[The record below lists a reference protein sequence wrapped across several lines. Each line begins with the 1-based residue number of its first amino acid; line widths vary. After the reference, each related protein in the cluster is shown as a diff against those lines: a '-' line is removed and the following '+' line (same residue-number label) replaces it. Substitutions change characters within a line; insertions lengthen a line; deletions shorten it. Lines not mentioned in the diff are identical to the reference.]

1 MKTQFSIWFRRT
13 GVSGAEPRYGRQD
26 MKCMEDTVFQIRIG
40 QDETLNTVSEFEK
53 SSAGAG
59 KRKFDRLS
67 VKRNDMAVTVLNG
80 RQGANCQ
87 PKERVVVGG
96 ERWDD
101 EPNVQKGKW
110 SASECSFIVAAENTD
125 RKYRR
130 ISRGGY
136 PAAAVV

>member
-1 MKTQFSIWFRRT
+1 MKTQFSIWFCRT

-40 QDETLNTVSEFEK
+40 QDETFNTVSEFEK

-101 EPNVQKGKW
+101 EPNVQKGK
-110 SASECSFIVAAENTD
+110 
-125 RKYRR
+125 
-130 ISRGGY
+130 
-136 PAAAVV
+136 